1 MVRSR
6 NEPIRVFEYKS
17 LAYKGKHK
25 HPDFNQKMFR
35 AFESYFQE
43 NERTPFFELI
53 PNGVRFKQYV
63 GAIQVGNTTIE
74 VLPKAGKEGNEESW
88 QRVLLDMLKA
98 CHLLTAK
105 ETGTAQLRLRSNS
118 ILNLYFELFIIEVE
132 DLIHQ
137 GLIKK
142 YRTNEVQQKALRGSL
157 VFSQHLRKNI
167 VHKERFYTRHS
178 TYDRNHLL
186 HQILMEALSLVELFS
201 TSPHLQDRIDRLKL
215 DFPEVSPLKINASHF
230 DKLKLDRKSFPY
242 RKAIEIAKLLILN
255 FRPDIAAGKQDL
267 LAIMFDMNQLWEE
280 YIFQILKR
288 KISSEWMVM
297 SQQSRHFW
305 EYKKI
310 RPDLILK
317 SRRNPEVTYV
327 IDTKWKV
334 IDNKHPADD
343 DLKQMFVYNHHWNCT
358 QSMLLY
364 PRSSG
369 QEDSYG
375 LYSQKLNEAEH
386 KCILGFVD
394 VLDQGRLSQNIA
406 EKILEKVSEEN
417 QVSPHPEH

>member
-1 MVRSR
+1 M
-6 NEPIRVFEYKS
+6 
-17 LAYKGKHK
+17 L
-25 HPDFNQKMFR
+25 R

-88 QRVLLDMLKA
+88 QGVLLDMLKA

-118 ILNLYFELFIIEVE
+118 VLDLYFELFIQEVE
-132 DLIHQ
+132 DLFHQ

-142 YRTNEVQQKALRGSL
+142 YRTRQGQQKALRGSL

-186 HQILMEALSLVELFS
+186 HQILIEALSLVELFS
-201 TSPHLQDRIDRLKL
+201 TSPHLQDRIGRLKL
-215 DFPEVSPLKINASHF
+215 DFPEVSPLKIKASHF
-230 DKLKLDRKSFPY
+230 DKLKLDRKSYPY

-255 FRPDIAAGKQDL
+255 FRPDISSGKQDL

-280 YIFQILKR
+280 YIFQTLKR
-288 KISSEWMVM
+288 KVSSEWMVM
-297 SQQSRHFW
+297 SQQSRSFW
-305 EYKKI
+305 EHKKI

-317 SRRNPEVTYV
+317 SRRNPDETYV

-334 IDNKHPADD
+334 IDNRHPADD
-343 DLKQMFVYNHHWNCT
+343 DLKQMYVYNHHWDST
-358 QSMLLY
+358 HSMLLY
-364 PRSSG
+364 PRSSDQQDNRG
-369 QEDSYG
+369 M
-375 LYSQKLNEAEH
+375 YSLKQNEMEH
-386 KCILGFVD
+386 HCILGFVD
-394 VLDQGRLSQNIA
+394 VLDNGRLSQNIA
-406 EKILEKVSEEN
+406 EEIIEKVCDQK
-417 QVSPHPEH
+417 QVVPDPEH